1 LITALVVFG
10 SLVAVAVWELCRPRR
25 QREFPALRR
34 RFANLGVWVVN
45 LVLVAWLLPKFT
57 IWGPSELMPGMA
69 LLPWPAVGIGLSLVI
84 GFLVLDCMHYWVHRT
99 EHAVPLLWRFHAL
112 HHTDPDVDV
121 TTSVRHHPIEYV
133 AASFVYWAAATVMS
147 IPISIV
153 MTHALAVFGAA
164 SLQHGNIKLPKGI
177 ERVLQ
182 PLLNTMDLHRLHHS
196 IKASEAN
203 ANYGAVLSI
212 WDRAFGTLVQ
222 ASPEEHQRIAFGVA
236 EVPRRDGL
244 SPAAMLLTPWRLGRT
259 PASRGRRLSGGRSTP
274 SRGKQR
280 HRLSSP
286 AARKSRV

>member
-1 LITALVVFG
+1 LITSLVVFG
-10 SLVAVAVWELCRPRR
+10 SLVAVGVWEFCRPRR

-34 RFANLGVWVVN
+34 RLANLGIWVVN
-45 LVLVAWLLPKFT
+45 LVLVAWLLPKST
-57 IWGPSELMPGMA
+57 IWGPAELMPGMA
-69 LLPWPAVGIGLSLVI
+69 LLPWPAVGVGLSLVI
-84 GFLVLDCMHYWVHRT
+84 GFLVLDCMHYWVHRA

-133 AASFVYWAAATVMS
+133 AASFVYWAAAAVMS

-164 SLQHGNIKLPKGI
+164 SLQHGNIKLPKGT

-182 PLLNTMDLHRLHHS
+182 PLLNTIDLHRLHHS

-222 ASPEEHQRIAFGVA
+222 ASPQEHQRVAFGVA

-259 PASRGRRLSGGRSTP
+259 PALRGRRLSGGRSRP